1 MVGVGN
7 LLTTVA
13 KCCNPVP
20 GDDIIGFI
28 TLGKG
33 VSVHRQD
40 CKNIINLDD
49 QSQSRLIEVE
59 WGNQDISIYPVSLIV
74 NAIDRHRL
82 LSDVTTTL
90 ADDKVNVVAVNTL
103 SDKTKQTARMA
114 ITIEI
119 KDLQQ
124 LTRVIDKL
132 NQLPNVL
139 DVSRGANSVKG

>member
-1 MVGVGN
+1 M
-7 LLTTVA
+7 
-13 KCCNPVP
+13 
-20 GDDIIGFI
+20 
-28 TLGKG
+28 
-33 VSVHRQD
+33 
-40 CKNIINLDD
+40 
-49 QSQSRLIEVE
+49 
-59 WGNQDISIYPVSLIV
+59 SLIV